1 MSRKRPMNRSRLL
14 MCAAAIFAA
23 ACQDRQPPSAAPSF
37 LIQDAAHNGGN
48 PHFFWLPPMT
58 RQPTFTGTFDGT
70 LSPVVEIR
78 ESAGPSPCV
87 ANRLVA
93 MFTTT
98 TGPTLETVR
107 VDLVNQLYIVNWHTK
122 AFNLNSA
129 CTYRIR
135 FLVAELQ
142 LGIAEVDVVD
152 NGAQLK
158 RVDTDQFVPLLDDG
172 TLPIKARVEF
182 GAVTFALTGD
192 ATACRPGRDCG
203 EAVVSPGQ
211 DAIVLTTAQTAGLFI
226 PAAALREQ
234 IVVLIESR
242 TDRPCIPRDRMALP
256 QFDDCYRYE
265 VTPTTSIERLSVR
278 QAATGEVNTSYV
290 FGDGKDE
297 TLADNV
303 TVGMC
308 VELGTLTPA
317 QAARLD
323 IFRFEPVE
331 GTVNTLRDA
340 SASFLPCQSALGT
353 TGSVGVSRAL
363 RRGWHLVVNQVHAL
377 FGARTAYASTSVVH
391 EGLGGSTCCT
401 SYFTWG
407 LPAVLTANGAV
418 TFIASPGS
426 SVVPSV
432 VVKDSGGTPMA
443 GAMVTFAVGA
453 GSGTI
458 VGPNPVTTGADGIA
472 QVSWALP
479 ASGTGPFSLTASA
492 PGAAGSP
499 VTFTA
504 GTTAGFVYVAN
515 RLSNSVSGYA
525 IDAATGSL
533 APIPGSPFA
542 AGLHPVDI
550 AADPSGRFLNVANM
564 GDPRTSV
571 FGNLSA
577 YGIDPVTGV
586 LTVIGGTPFAAAVFP
601 EGVTVHP
608 TGSFVYVANAGEV
621 SAFSVDP
628 VSGFLT
634 RIPGSPFLAGSGP
647 NDVGIDPSVQYVY
660 VANVASADVSG
671 FTIDAATGALTA
683 MPGSPFPAG
692 SEPIEVVLAPSGNF
706 AYVMNHVSFNLSAY
720 IIDATTGAL
729 TPIAGSP
736 FPVGNTP
743 TSMAVH
749 PTRKFLYVASEG
761 DNLSAFTIN
770 PTTGALT
777 PIAGSPFDVGPVPF
791 GVAVDQSGRFLY
803 VSNRNAGTVSGF
815 RIDEATGALTA
826 VPGSPFAAGLDAS
839 NVAVA
844 P

>member
-14 MCAAAIFAA
+14 MCAAAMLAA
-23 ACQDRQPPSAAPSF
+23 ACQDRQSPTAAPSF
-37 LIQDAAHNGGN
+37 LIQDAAHGGDA
-48 PHFFWLPPMT
+48 HFCWLPPMT
-58 RQPTFTGTFDGT
+58 RQPSFTGTFDAK
-70 LSPVVEIR
+70 LSPTVEIR
-78 ESAGPSPCV
+78 ELPAGTACGARDPIT
-87 ANRLVA
+87 
-93 MFTTT
+93 FTTT
-98 TGPTLETVR
+98 TGPGSETIR
-107 VDLVNQLYIVNWHTK
+107 VDGEMYIVNWHTK

-142 LGIAEVDVVD
+142 LGIADVDVVD

-331 GTVNTLRDA
+331 GTVKTLRDA

-363 RRGWHLVVNQVHAL
+363 RRDWHLVVNQLHAL

-401 SYFTWG
+401 SYF
-407 LPAVLTANGAV
+407 
-418 TFIASPGS
+418 
-426 SVVPSV
+426 
-432 VVKDSGGTPMA
+432 
-443 GAMVTFAVGA
+443 
-453 GSGTI
+453 
-458 VGPNPVTTGADGIA
+458 
-472 QVSWALP
+472 
-479 ASGTGPFSLTASA
+479 
-492 PGAAGSP
+492 
-499 VTFTA
+499 
-504 GTTAGFVYVAN
+504 
-515 RLSNSVSGYA
+515 
-525 IDAATGSL
+525 
-533 APIPGSPFA
+533 
-542 AGLHPVDI
+542 
-550 AADPSGRFLNVANM
+550 
-564 GDPRTSV
+564 
-571 FGNLSA
+571 
-577 YGIDPVTGV
+577 
-586 LTVIGGTPFAAAVFP
+586 
-601 EGVTVHP
+601 
-608 TGSFVYVANAGEV
+608 
-621 SAFSVDP
+621 
-628 VSGFLT
+628 
-634 RIPGSPFLAGSGP
+634 
-647 NDVGIDPSVQYVY
+647 
-660 VANVASADVSG
+660 
-671 FTIDAATGALTA
+671 
-683 MPGSPFPAG
+683 
-692 SEPIEVVLAPSGNF
+692 
-706 AYVMNHVSFNLSAY
+706 
-720 IIDATTGAL
+720 
-729 TPIAGSP
+729 
-736 FPVGNTP
+736 
-743 TSMAVH
+743 
-749 PTRKFLYVASEG
+749 
-761 DNLSAFTIN
+761 
-770 PTTGALT
+770 
-777 PIAGSPFDVGPVPF
+777 
-791 GVAVDQSGRFLY
+791 
-803 VSNRNAGTVSGF
+803 
-815 RIDEATGALTA
+815 
-826 VPGSPFAAGLDAS
+826 
-839 NVAVA
+839 
-844 P
+844 

>member
-1 MSRKRPMNRSRLL
+1 MLLWGWRVVMNSL
-14 MCAAAIFAA
+14 
-23 ACQDRQPPSAAPSF
+23 
-37 LIQDAAHNGGN
+37 
-48 PHFFWLPPMT
+48 
-58 RQPTFTGTFDGT
+58 
-70 LSPVVEIR
+70 
-78 ESAGPSPCV
+78 
-87 ANRLVA
+87 
-93 MFTTT
+93 
-98 TGPTLETVR
+98 
-107 VDLVNQLYIVNWHTK
+107 
-122 AFNLNSA
+122 
-129 CTYRIR
+129 
-135 FLVAELQ
+135 
-142 LGIAEVDVVD
+142 
-152 NGAQLK
+152 
-158 RVDTDQFVPLLDDG
+158 
-172 TLPIKARVEF
+172 
-182 GAVTFALTGD
+182 
-192 ATACRPGRDCG
+192 
-203 EAVVSPGQ
+203 
-211 DAIVLTTAQTAGLFI
+211 
-226 PAAALREQ
+226 
-234 IVVLIESR
+234 
-242 TDRPCIPRDRMALP
+242 
-256 QFDDCYRYE
+256 
-265 VTPTTSIERLSVR
+265 
-278 QAATGEVNTSYV
+278 
-290 FGDGKDE
+290 
-297 TLADNV
+297 
-303 TVGMC
+303 
-308 VELGTLTPA
+308 
-317 QAARLD
+317 
-323 IFRFEPVE
+323 
-331 GTVNTLRDA
+331 
-340 SASFLPCQSALGT
+340 
-353 TGSVGVSRAL
+353 
-363 RRGWHLVVNQVHAL
+363 HAL
-377 FGARTAYASTSVVH
+377 VGTRMAYASTSVVH

-586 LTVIGGTPFAAAVFP
+586 LTVIGGSPFAAAVFP

-634 RIPGSPFLAGSGP
+634 PIPGSPFLAGSGP
-647 NDVGIDPSVQYVY
+647 NDVGIDPSGKYAY

-692 SEPIEVVLAPSGNF
+692 SEPMDVVVAPSGNF

-749 PTRKFLYVASEG
+749 PTGKFLYVASEG

-844 P
+844 R